1 MPYLK
6 DAHDLEQMSLETTEA
21 AAKGRAVR
29 S

>member
-6 DAHDLEQMSLETTEA
+6 DAHALEQMSLETTEA
-21 AAKGRAVR
+21 AAQGRAVR